1 MSKHSVDGS
10 ISLYRLSCFD
20 RQLRRYDVSE
30 RRNMAPEHASLLTA
44 RLV

>member
-20 RQLRRYDVSE
+20 RQLCRYDVSE